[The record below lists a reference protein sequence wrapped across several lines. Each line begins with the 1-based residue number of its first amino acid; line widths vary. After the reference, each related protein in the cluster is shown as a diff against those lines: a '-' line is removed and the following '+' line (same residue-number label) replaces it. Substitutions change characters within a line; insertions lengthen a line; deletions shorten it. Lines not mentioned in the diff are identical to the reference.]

1 MKKLCLTVAVAAL
14 FISFTVNAETAK
26 GRVVDTDGHTITV
39 QTQNGEHVTMA
50 LTDHTTY
57 RKKKM
62 MKHAKKKH
70 GKMYKKGDSYYEPLV
85 EEDDWIELTYTP
97 AKTSDTSAVVED
109 VIVYD
114 D

>member
-14 FISFTVNAETAK
+14 FISFAANAETAK
-26 GRVVDTDGHTITV
+26 GKVVDVEGHTITV
-39 QTQNGEHVTMA
+39 QTQNGDHVTMA
-50 LTDHTTY
+50 LTDNTTY
-57 RKKKM
+57 RKKKT
-62 MKHAKKKH
+62 MKHSKKKH
-70 GKMYKKGDSYYEPLV
+70 GKMHQKGMEYYKPLV

-97 AKTSDTSAVVED
+97 AKNEMDTATVED

>member
-14 FISFTVNAETAK
+14 FISFTANAETAK
-26 GRVVDTDGHTITV
+26 GKVIDTNGHMITV
-39 QTQNGEHVTMA
+39 QTQNGDQVTMA
-50 LTDHTTY
+50 LTDNTTY
-57 RKKKM
+57 RKKKTSKRDM
-62 MKHAKKKH
+62 KKHSKKHAKSKT
-70 GKMYKKGDSYYEPLV
+70 YYEPLV

-97 AKTSDTSAVVED
+97 AKDSTSNAVVED

>member
-1 MKKLCLTVAVAAL
+1 MKKLCLTAAVAAL
-14 FISFTVNAETAK
+14 FISFTANAETAK
-26 GRVVDTDGHTITV
+26 GKVIDVDTHTITV

-57 RKKKM
+57 RQKKTSKRDM
-62 MKHAKKKH
+62 KKH
-70 GKMYKKGDSYYEPLV
+70 GKKHAKSKTYYEPLV
-85 EEDDWIELTYTP
+85 EEDDWIEVTYTP
-97 AKTSDTSAVVED
+97 AKDSTSNAVVED

>member
-1 MKKLCLTVAVAAL
+1 MKKLCLTVAVVAL
-14 FISFTVNAETAK
+14 FVAFGANAETAK
-26 GRVVDTDGHTITV
+26 GRVVSQEGNMITV
-39 QTQNGEHVTMA
+39 QTDAGQKATMI
-50 LTDHTTY
+50 LTDDTTY

-70 GKMYKKGDSYYEPLV
+70 GKMYKKGDSYYKPMV

-97 AKTSDTSAVVED
+97 SKTSDTSAVVED
-109 VIVYD
+109 VVVYD

>member
-1 MKKLCLTVAVAAL
+1 MKKLCLTVATVAL
-14 FISFTVNAETAK
+14 FVAFGANAETAK
-26 GRVVDTDGHTITV
+26 GRVVSQEGNMITV

-62 MKHAKKKH
+62 MKHAKKKY
-70 GKMYKKGDSYYEPLV
+70 GKMYKKGDSYYEPIV

-97 AKTSDTSAVVED
+97 AKDSMSNAIVED

>member
-14 FISFTVNAETAK
+14 FISFTANAETAK
-26 GRVVDTDGHTITV
+26 GKVVDVDGHTITV
-39 QTQNGEHVTMA
+39 QTQNGDQVTMA
-50 LTDHTTY
+50 LTDNTTY
-57 RKKKM
+57 RKKKTSKRDM
-62 MKHAKKKH
+62 KKH
-70 GKMYKKGDSYYEPLV
+70 GKKHARNKAYYEPFV

-97 AKTSDTSAVVED
+97 AKDSVSNAVVED

>member
-14 FISFTVNAETAK
+14 FVSFAANAETAK
-26 GRVVDTDGHTITV
+26 GKVVDVDGHTITV
-39 QTQNGEHVTMA
+39 QTQNGDQVTMA
-50 LTDHTTY
+50 LTDNTTY
-57 RKKKM
+57 RKKKTSKRDM
-62 MKHAKKKH
+62 KKH
-70 GKMYKKGDSYYEPLV
+70 GKKHARNKAYYEPFV

-97 AKTSDTSAVVED
+97 AKDSASNAVVED